1 MAVDPNAR
9 QFILNFAGGS
19 LRMPVGNAKH
29 LFGENYELL
38 KPNGVPYNK
47 TIQSFKRTRVIGGP
61 ESTVKE
67 HDRDYMKWPTSQANN
82 AGAGKVAMMYWEGS
96 LHSWQVR
103 YTGAAADLASFLST
117 SSPKPVGFTTSR
129 GTAYGVL
136 IGDVNLGD

>member
-9 QFILNFAGGS
+9 QIILNYEGGS

-38 KPNGVPYNK
+38 KPNGVPYNG
-47 TIQSFKRTRVIGGP
+47 QVQGHSRVRVIGQDP
-61 ESTVKE
+61 SPVKPHE
-67 HDRDYMKWPTSQANN
+67 RDYMKWPTSQANN
-82 AGAGKVAMMYWEGS
+82 AGAGNVAMMYWEGS
-96 LHSWQVR
+96 LHPWQVR
-103 YTGAAADLASFLST
+103 YTGAAADLTTFLST

-129 GTAYGVL
+129 GTVYGVV

>member
-1 MAVDPNAR
+1 MAVDPNAK
-9 QFILNFAGGS
+9 QIILNYAGGS
-19 LRMPVGNAKH
+19 LRMPVGNAKD
-29 LFGENYELL
+29 LFGENYDLL

-47 TIQSFKRTRVIGGP
+47 RIPSHKRTRVIGGP
-61 ESTVKE
+61 TSDVKE
-67 HDRDYMKWPTSQANN
+67 HDRDYTKWPTSQANN

-96 LHSWQVR
+96 GNAWQVR
-103 YTGAAADLASFLST
+103 YTGAAADLTTFLST

>member
-1 MAVDPNAR
+1 
-9 QFILNFAGGS
+9 
-19 LRMPVGNAKH
+19 MPVGNAKD
-29 LFGENYELL
+29 LFGENYDLL

-47 TIQSFKRTRVIGGP
+47 TIPSFKRTRVIGGP

-67 HDRDYMKWPTSQANN
+67 HVRDYMKWPTSQANN
-82 AGAGKVAMMYWEGS
+82 AGAGNVAMMYWEGS
-96 LHSWQVR
+96 LHPWQVR
-103 YTGAAADLASFLST
+103 YTGAAADLATFLST

>member
-9 QFILNFAGGS
+9 QIILNYTGGS
-19 LRMPVGNAKH
+19 LRMPVGNAKD
-29 LFGENYELL
+29 LFGENYDLL

-47 TIQSFKRTRVIGGP
+47 RIPSHSRTRVIGGEP
-61 ESTVKE
+61 STVKE

-96 LHSWQVR
+96 GNPWQVR
-103 YTGAAADLASFLST
+103 YTGAAADLTTFLSE

-129 GTAYGVL
+129 GTAYGVV